1 MQFAI
6 FMCDCSL
13 HLGDSFLRK
22 VSSSLSFEHD
32 VITHF
37 VDTTGSR
44 GGEGERERV
53 PNWSN
58 SSSDEDASDDDGSEQ
73 SDGASEAQSGECLY
87 LIVVMVPTSMFW
99 SSLSLSD
106 YRYWIWLRCFQSF

>member
-1 MQFAI
+1 
-6 FMCDCSL
+6 MCDCSL

-32 VITHF
+32 VITLF

-53 PNWSN
+53 PDGSN
-58 SSSDEDASDDDGSEQ
+58 SSSDEDASDDDGSEE
-73 SDGASEAQSGECLY
+73 SDGASEAQSGEFLY
-87 LIVVMVPTSMFW
+87 LIVVMGSHFNVLVVAI
-99 SSLSLSD
+99 SLSLS
-106 YRYWIWLRCFQSF
+106 IFQ